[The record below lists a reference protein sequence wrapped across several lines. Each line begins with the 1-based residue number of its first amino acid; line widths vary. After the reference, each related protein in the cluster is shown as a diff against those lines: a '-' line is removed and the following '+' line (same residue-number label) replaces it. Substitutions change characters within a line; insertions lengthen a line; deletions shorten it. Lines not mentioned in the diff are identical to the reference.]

1 MAFAVQIL
9 FFKEGEKI
17 AKKVFEPIWWNIIE
31 LKEKYNFKFDLD
43 MVIQD
48 YLLDLDISKLKK
60 IHEQQMI
67 YVKAKNKLGL
77 ELDSKVDE
85 LNRLIESA
93 SLYKKITIKIF
104 ECESGM

>member
-48 YLLDLDISKLKK
+48 YLLDLDISK
-60 IHEQQMI
+60 
-67 YVKAKNKLGL
+67 
-77 ELDSKVDE
+77 
-85 LNRLIESA
+85 
-93 SLYKKITIKIF
+93 
-104 ECESGM
+104 